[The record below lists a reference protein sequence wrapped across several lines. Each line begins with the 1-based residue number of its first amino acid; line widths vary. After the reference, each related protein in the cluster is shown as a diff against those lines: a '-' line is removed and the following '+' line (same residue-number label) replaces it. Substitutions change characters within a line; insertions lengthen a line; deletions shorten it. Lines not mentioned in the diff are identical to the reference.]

1 MTTIGS
7 RPRAA
12 LLALHIL
19 AMGALAAPAPAAA
32 MQILDAADHAEL
44 AAEISATNVN
54 RIALAG
60 DRIAKLVRA
69 PDGFAV
75 EHDAGS
81 GDLYLRPAGAHPAEA
96 GPADPVT
103 LFIGT
108 EKGFTYRLTLMPVE
122 RDSAQ
127 ILIRNA
133 AVAAAWAAAGPAP
146 GDPHV
151 AALVKLV
158 RAVARREPLPG
169 YEIHA
174 GKGFSLSGFGVIEIW
189 RGPRFAA
196 LVFEA
201 DRPASSD
208 ADGGAGLAGTI
219 GGLPGIG
226 RVAALWLAAPGTG
239 PAGGR
244 LGVAVV
250 ESAVSGSLR

>member
-19 AMGALAAPAPAAA
+19 AMGALAAPVPALA

-44 AAEISATNVN
+44 AAEISAANVN

-60 DRIAKLVRA
+60 DRIAKVVRA

-75 EHDAGS
+75 EHDARS
-81 GDLYLRPAGAHPAEA
+81 GDLYLRPLTAEPAAH
-96 GPADPVT
+96 DPVT

-108 EKGFTYRLTLMPVE
+108 ERGFTYRLTLLPAA

-133 AVAAAWAAAGPAP
+133 DAVPSSAAFAAFPPAGE
-146 GDPHV
+146 PHV
-151 AALVKLV
+151 AALVRLV
-158 RAVARREPLPG
+158 RAVAGREPLPG
-169 YEIHA
+169 TAIHA
-174 GKGFSLSGFGVIEIW
+174 GGGSLGAGIRLIETW

-201 DRPASSD
+201 ARAASVD
-208 ADGGAGLAGTI
+208 ADGSANLAGTI
-219 GGLPGIG
+219 EDTLDAG
-226 RVAALWLAAPGTG
+226 RVAALWLAPPATG
-239 PAGGR
+239 PSGGR

-250 ESAVSGSLR
+250 ETAGAGGPQ